1 MLSLSAYGRAIILKG
16 GAPMF
21 LYLVQHGEAKSEE
34 EDPSRGLTD
43 KGFRDVARIALF
55 CREQAV
61 RPDRIHASGKKRAL
75 QTAQV
80 FFDHLKPENGMSVTD
95 NLAPLD
101 DPDTWARRVAGMNE
115 DIMLAGH
122 LPFMAKLAGQL
133 LCGDKEKMFVDF
145 RMGGI
150 VCLKRF
156 ADGRWAI
163 EWMVVPEMV
172 R

>member
-1 MLSLSAYGRAIILKG
+1 ML
-16 GAPMF
+16 

-34 EDPSRGLTD
+34 EDPERGLTD
-43 KGFRDVARIALF
+43 KGFRDIARVALF

-61 RPDRIHASGKKRAL
+61 QPGIIYHSGKKRAL

-80 FFDHLKPENGMSVTD
+80 FSDHLRPGKGMSATD
-95 NLAPLD
+95 GLAPRD
-101 DPDTWARRVAGMNE
+101 DPAAWARRAAEMNE
-115 DIMLAGH
+115 DVMLAGH
-122 LPFMAKLAGQL
+122 LPFMAKLAGLL
-133 LCGDKEKMFVDF
+133 LCGDQERTFVDF
-145 RMGGI
+145 KMGGI

-156 ADGRWAI
+156 DGGKWTI